1 MNNKVVCVCV
11 LLCNYYYIFVII
23 CFVFVFVFFFSI
35 NTSSSVTGRYHVPSS
50 IPQSQPVVQHGP
62 TVMSQYP
69 THEKHMFSVFGGSE
83 PKIPPRKN
91 EDR

>member
-1 MNNKVVCVCV
+1 MF
-11 LLCNYYYIFVII
+11 LCNYYILFFAIVI
-23 CFVFVFVFFFSI
+23 CCCFSI

-50 IPQSQPVVQHGP
+50 IPQSQPAVQHGP

-69 THEKHMFSVFGGSE
+69 THEKHVFSVFGGSE
-83 PKIPPRKN
+83 PRIPPRKN